1 MSLLSFKG
9 EHRKSFRLSRKS
21 KMKEKQTLLMSSN
34 AKHRFWSIFQLIIEF
49 SVKNYVFPD
58 FRKHLS
64 GMIKYSGFLLRNLK
78 SKEMRFLLLVFF
90 RNNLFFI
97 PQISF
102 MVFALFYTL
111 KIPKMVLF
119 SYLHLSVPCCFFRN
133 FNQHC
138 RIESW
143 KILILLDIWGP
154 IDLKNLS
161 SFEESPLPKFI
172 FMSAPHL
179 YPSVMETMR

>member
-1 MSLLSFKG
+1 MSLLSFKD
-9 EHRKSFRLSRKS
+9 EHRKSFRLNRKS

-49 SVKNYVFPD
+49 SVKNYFFPD

-90 RNNLFFI
+90 KNNLFSI

-102 MVFALFYTL
+102 RVFALFLYI
-111 KIPKMVLF
+111 K
-119 SYLHLSVPCCFFRN
+119 
-133 FNQHC
+133 
-138 RIESW
+138 
-143 KILILLDIWGP
+143 
-154 IDLKNLS
+154 S
-161 SFEESPLPKFI
+161 SQDGAIFI
-172 FMSAPHL
+172 FTSFSTMLLFQEFQPTLQNRVLEDINFVGHL
-179 YPSVMETMR
+179 GSH